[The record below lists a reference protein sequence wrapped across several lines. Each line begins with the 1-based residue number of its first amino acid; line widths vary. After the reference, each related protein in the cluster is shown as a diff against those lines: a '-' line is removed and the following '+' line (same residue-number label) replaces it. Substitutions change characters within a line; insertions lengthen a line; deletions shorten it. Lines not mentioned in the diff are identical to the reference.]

1 MKLFDL
7 KVNLVKINVIVFF
20 LNKWKEKKII
30 LNLDFN
36 ILWLLMI

>member
-36 ILWLLMI
+36 ILWLFMI